1 MGRTRRGKRE
11 TPGLLTRAVHKF
23 PAASYSP
30 TQLTRAVPSAP
41 KGLTAVFGMGTG
53 GAPSIWPPENSVT
66 YQVPESSRHSF
77 RALAPQEFYGQAAR
91 TISTGQLRA
100 LPQLGSF
107 HTQPI
112 NVVISHGPSGGLPPG
127 EISSW
132 GRLRAYMPSALI
144 LPNSATRRV
153 PLARQPVHRRFVQP
167 GPLVLGSG
175 PLKFPTPTRD
185 RDRTV
190 SRRSEPSSR
199 TALTGEQPDPWDL
212 LQPQDAMSRHRG
224 AKPCRRCELLGK
236 ISLLSP
242 AYLLSVERWP
252 FHTEPPDH

>member
-1 MGRTRRGKRE
+1 MVRRKRKG
-11 TPGLLTRAVHKF
+11 PGFWPGPLKLPGSDLLSHAV
-23 PAASYSP
+23 S
-30 TQLTRAVPSAP
+30 RAVPWAP
-41 KGLTAVFGMGTG
+41 RGLTAVFGMGTG
-53 GAPSIWPPENSVT
+53 GTPSIRPPET
-66 YQVPESSRHSF
+66 RFRFRTEPGAPRIFASSRFKNFMAKPH
-77 RALAPQEFYGQAAR
+77 
-91 TISTGQLRA
+91 
-100 LPQLGSF
+100 
-107 HTQPI
+107 
-112 NVVISHGPSGGLPPG
+112 
-127 EISSW
+127 
-132 GRLRAYMPSALI
+132 GRLVPVSFAPRSASTPGLSTWSSPTVLQGACAPGKPDLGVGFTLI
-144 LPNSATRRV
+144 CLQRLSRPNSATRRM

-167 GPLVLGSG
+167 GPLVLRSG
-175 PLKFPTPTRD
+175 PLKFPAPTRD

-242 AYLLSVERWP
+242 AYLLSVERRP

>member
-1 MGRTRRGKRE
+1 MARALQTSRQRPTLPRSLPRSTIGSEGLNGRVRNGNGWNPLDMATGNSTSFPCRIELYLICLDSRLKNFMAKPHGRLVPVSFAPHSAS
-11 TPGLLTRAVHKF
+11 TPGLSTW
-23 PAASYSP
+23 SSP
-30 TQLTRAVPSAP
+30 TVLQGACAP
-41 KGLTAVFGMGTG
+41 GK
-53 GAPSIWPPENSVT
+53 PD
-66 YQVPESSRHSF
+66 
-77 RALAPQEFYGQAAR
+77 
-91 TISTGQLRA
+91 
-100 LPQLGSF
+100 LGVGF
-107 HTQPI
+107 TLICLQ
-112 NVVISHGPSGGLPPG
+112 
-127 EISSW
+127 
-132 GRLRAYMPSALI
+132 RLSK
-144 LPNSATRRV
+144 PNSATRRV

-175 PLKFPTPTRD
+175 PRKFPAPTRD

-252 FHTEPPDH
+252 FHAEPPDH